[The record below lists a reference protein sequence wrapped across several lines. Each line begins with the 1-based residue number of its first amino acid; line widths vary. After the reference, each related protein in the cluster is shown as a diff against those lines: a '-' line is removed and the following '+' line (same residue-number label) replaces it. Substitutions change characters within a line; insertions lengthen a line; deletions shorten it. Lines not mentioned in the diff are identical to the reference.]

1 MITIVKSPNADSR
14 SVNQDFSCEK
24 LRTDTQ
30 SHIRDVSEG
39 LNFMAELIKARGPI
53 HDHTKLDMLE
63 EFCAA
68 LSSGHIKDTEW
79 YKKHI
84 TQERHHLLSYVH
96 DDITLVDVIEHV
108 VDCVMAGMARSG
120 NVYDIELPNEVLQ
133 LAVKNTVELLKKN
146 THIVDSDNMLDS
158 PIED

>member
-1 MITIVKSPNADSR
+1 M
-14 SVNQDFSCEK
+14 
-24 LRTDTQ
+24 
-30 SHIRDVSEG
+30 
-39 LNFMAELIKARGPI
+39 
-53 HDHTKLDMLE
+53 
-63 EFCAA
+63 
-68 LSSGHIKDTEW
+68 
-79 YKKHI
+79 
-84 TQERHHLLSYVH
+84 SYVH